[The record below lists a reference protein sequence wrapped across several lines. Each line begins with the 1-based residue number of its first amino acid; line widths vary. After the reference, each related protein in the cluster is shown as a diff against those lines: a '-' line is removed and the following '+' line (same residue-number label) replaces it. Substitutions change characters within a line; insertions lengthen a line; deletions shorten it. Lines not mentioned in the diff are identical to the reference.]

1 MVRSVCHTESLYH
14 SSKSRKGEHEKMKKY
29 EIAVI
34 PGDGIG
40 KEVVPAAVRV
50 LQTLA
55 DVHGGIQFEFTEFPW
70 SCEYYLEHGKM
81 MPDDGLQILQG
92 FDAIFLGAVG
102 NPKLVPDHIS
112 LWGILIK
119 IRRSFEQ
126 VINIRPA
133 KYFRGLQSPLVN
145 PNDFDLIVVRENSEG
160 EYSEIGG
167 RIHQGEDEVAIQN
180 AVFTRKGTERA
191 MRYAFGL
198 ARKRRGHV
206 TSATKS
212 NGIYHSMPFW
222 DEIFNEVKQDYPDV
236 ETSSYHIDALTA
248 FFVTRPQIFDVI
260 VASNLF
266 GDILTDVGGAIM
278 GSIGIAPAANIN
290 LNGKY
295 PSMFEPVHGSA
306 PDIYGKG
313 IANPIGQIWTGKMM
327 LDHFGEGELGKKL
340 LDVIEDVT
348 ADGIKTPDIGGKAT
362 TKEVTEEICCR
373 LKRL

>member
-1 MVRSVCHTESLYH
+1 
-14 SSKSRKGEHEKMKKY
+14 MKKY

-40 KEVVPAAVRV
+40 KEVVPAAVEV
-50 LQTLA
+50 LHTLA
-55 DVHGGIQFEFTEFPW
+55 DVHGGIRFEFTEFPW

-92 FDAIFLGAVG
+92 FDAIFLGAIG

-191 MRYAFGL
+191 MRYAFEL

-222 DEIFNEVKQDYPDV
+222 DEIFNEVKRDYPDV

-327 LDHFGEGELGKKL
+327 LDHFGENELGKKL

-362 TKEVTEEICCR
+362 TKEVTEEICRR
-373 LKRL
+373 LKML

>member
-1 MVRSVCHTESLYH
+1 
-14 SSKSRKGEHEKMKKY
+14 MKKY

-40 KEVVPAAVRV
+40 KEVVPAALEV
-50 LQTLA
+50 LQTLSA
-55 DVHGGIQFEFTEFPW
+55 VHGGLQFSFREFPW
-70 SCEYYLEHGKM
+70 SCDYYVETGKM
-81 MPDDGLQILQG
+81 MPDDGLDILKN

-102 NPKLVPDHIS
+102 NPHLVPDHIS
-112 LWGILIK
+112 LWELLLK

-133 KYFRGLQSPLVN
+133 RYMKGLASPLQN
-145 PNDFDLIVVRENSEG
+145 PKDFDLIVVRENSEG
-160 EYSEIGG
+160 EYSEVGG
-167 RIHQGEDEVAIQN
+167 RIHKGEDEVAIQN

-191 MRYAFGL
+191 MRYAFEL
-198 ARKRRGHV
+198 AGKRRGHV

-212 NGIYHSMPFW
+212 NGIFHSMPFW
-222 DEIFNEVKQDYPDV
+222 DEVFQEVKQDYPEV
-236 ETSSYHIDALTA
+236 ETSVYHIDALAA
-248 FFVTRPQIFDVI
+248 FFVTRPETFDVI

-266 GDILTDVGGAIM
+266 GDILTDIGAAIM

-313 IANPIGQIWTGKMM
+313 IANPIGQIWTAKMM
-327 LDHFGEGELGKKL
+327 LDHFGEWELGHQL
-340 LDVIEDVT
+340 LDVIEAVI
-348 ADGIKTPDIGGKAT
+348 ADGIKTPDLGGSAST
-362 TKEVTEEICCR
+362 QEVTGEICQR
-373 LKRL
+373 LKAL